1 MLRTLYS
8 FTFPSSLKSRT
19 LAAPRRK
26 LGIMLHFQVIRLCT
40 QLLIKNDCTALARQ
54 GLHTGQP
61 TFDLSVT
68 LETLEEKWE
77 KGSYMG

>member
-19 LAAPRRK
+19 LAALCRK

-40 QLLIKNDCTALARQ
+40 QLLIKNDCIALARL

-61 TFDLSVT
+61 IFDLSVT
-68 LETLEEKWE
+68 LGSVEKWE
-77 KGSYMG
+77 KGSVMV